1 MADEYSFT
9 DQQREMLEELL
20 KPDYDDI
27 FLSLIG
33 NYQPD
38 GMPIGPVDI
47 SDIQGTLPDDLDPLR
62 ESIVLT
68 AYQLLGK
75 VTYFWGGKS
84 LVLGWDSRWG
94 TPTTVTA
101 PGSGSTGKVLPFGL
115 DCSGFVDWTF
125 YNATS
130 GAYLPGRGGGAAS
143 QHGYCTNIAWSDAL
157 PGDLVFYADDSH
169 VGIVCGYDSVG
180 QSPRHPLLRR
190 AEWRGR
196 DRARGLCRRS
206 QTGFVY
212 GLVQFASFVRHSLL
226 ALVNSFLSFFLRY
239 LAYQIERR
247 LQWKQEKNLCAMLP
261 VTLHTR
267 VRQEQEK
274 AGMTLGEYV
283 EAMITEY
290 YDWKDGKIMTGEM
303 RTLAAQIPAELF
315 DRLDRY
321 LKERGIKKKDFLVDI
336 ITRALEEAEA
346 AEVTE
351 TITET
356 PPNDDG
362 EAILHDEPDEQP
374 EADEI

>member
-1 MADEYSFT
+1 ME
-9 DQQREMLEELL
+9 
-20 KPDYDDI
+20 
-27 FLSLIG
+27 
-33 NYQPD
+33 
-38 GMPIGPVDI
+38 
-47 SDIQGTLPDDLDPLR
+47 
-62 ESIVLT
+62 
-68 AYQLLGK
+68 
-75 VTYFWGGKS
+75 
-84 LVLGWDSRWG
+84 
-94 TPTTVTA
+94 
-101 PGSGSTGKVLPFGL
+101 
-115 DCSGFVDWTF
+115 
-125 YNATS
+125 
-130 GAYLPGRGGGAAS
+130 
-143 QHGYCTNIAWSDAL
+143 
-157 PGDLVFYADDSH
+157 
-169 VGIVCGYDSVG
+169 
-180 QSPRHPLLRR
+180 
-190 AEWRGR
+190 
-196 DRARGLCRRS
+196 AR
-206 QTGFVY
+206 
-212 GLVQFASFVRHSLL
+212 
-226 ALVNSFLSFFLRY
+226 
-239 LAYQIERR
+239 
-247 LQWKQEKNLCAMLP
+247 KNLCAMLP

-374 EADEI
+374 EAD